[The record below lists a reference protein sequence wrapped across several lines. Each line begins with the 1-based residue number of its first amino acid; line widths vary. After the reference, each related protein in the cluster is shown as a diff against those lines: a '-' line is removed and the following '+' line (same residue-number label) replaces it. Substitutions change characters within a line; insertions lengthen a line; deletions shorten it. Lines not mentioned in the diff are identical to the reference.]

1 MGGAEGVSE
10 PKHLALD
17 RFQLGH
23 GAPEIGAA
31 FETLGDAGIDRH
43 RLFIGL
49 IQLELLDR
57 MARLLAIHVPGDVR
71 GDAEERIAPMA
82 FVLMRGAGFVE
93 TIERLLQ
100 QVVGQIAIARD
111 ACQVNPDRPRG
122 ALVKRAET
130 LLVHQPR
137 GLGIRARA
145 GNREQRIVHDACEI
159 HRVNDPM
166 SHSAGASAVV
176 AAAVSHRPSL
186 RERTYETTPE
196 MTKPIPIEIARTPM
210 AYSGCDTVFSMLP
223 LTYVRPQPAAA
234 STSPTC
240 TDQRMRPIG
249 ALTARGTP
257 SSAIGADSRK
267 RFPAGVWMYA
277 SKSSFAVRRSIN
289 LLCTSA

>member
-1 MGGAEGVSE
+1 M
-10 PKHLALD
+10 P
-17 RFQLGH
+17 
-23 GAPEIGAA
+23 
-31 FETLGDAGIDRH
+31 
-43 RLFIGL
+43 
-49 IQLELLDR
+49 
-57 MARLLAIHVPGDVR
+57 RLLPVHVARDVR
-71 GDAEERIAPMA
+71 GDTEERIAAMA

-93 TIERLLQ
+93 AIERLLQ
-100 QVVGQIAIARD
+100 QVVGQIAITGDAR
-111 ACQVNPDRPRG
+111 QVNPHRARRP
-122 ALVKRAET
+122 LIERAKT

-137 GLGIRARA
+137 GLGVRART
-145 GNREQRIVHDACEI
+145 GHREQRIVHDAREV

-166 SHSAGASAVV
+166 SHSADASAVVV

-249 ALTARGTP
+249 ALTARGAP
-257 SSAIGADSRK
+257 SIAIGADSRK
-267 RFPAGVWMYA
+267 RFPAGVWM
-277 SKSSFAVRRSIN
+277 
-289 LLCTSA
+289 